1 MLKTVNQ
8 SWGVSEKFRNRYG
21 STWADMDF
29 FFKDRVYAET
39 FKTDPMNTDV
49 GKLQLSGMSI
59 PFKFKDVISHSKL
72 LSRMVNLSY
81 KADLSEKF
89 EVDIKNKT
97 FLLNRQ
103 EINRLRETIDDAV
116 VTVQRSY
123 ELGIYL

>member
-1 MLKTVNQ
+1 MTKSVNQ
-8 SWGVSEKFRNRYG
+8 SWAISRKFRNRYG

-72 LSRMVNLSY
+72 LSKMVNLSY

-89 EVDIKNKT
+89 EVDVKNKT

-103 EINRLRETIDDAV
+103 EINRLRETLDDTL
-116 VTVQRSY
+116 VTIQRSY
-123 ELGIYL
+123 ELGLYL

>member
-8 SWGVSEKFRNRYG
+8 SWSISQKFRDRYG
-21 STWADMDF
+21 STWADIDF
-29 FFKDRVYAET
+29 FFKDRVYAES
-39 FKTDPMNTDV
+39 FKSDPMNTEV

-103 EINRLRETIDDAV
+103 EISRLRETLDDTLA
-116 VTVQRSY
+116 TIQRSY
-123 ELGIYL
+123 ELGLYL